1 MSIKAYFLT
10 PEGTL
15 QSDLTLQQIHEAYS
29 SKQGLLWVD
38 VSETTAE
45 DGRFLEHELGL
56 HNLAVEDCVSTQIHS
71 PKIDNFDDYLFVV
84 VHGINHVIEPDTVE
98 TAELALFI
106 GKNYVISN
114 HNFPLY
120 SIGAVQQKVEENDR
134 LMRRGVDFLAHAL
147 IDTLIDNVR
156 PTIDRMNDFAEEI
169 EEEVIH
175 RPQQSVLDAIM
186 KLKRSALKVHRV
198 MAPQRD
204 VLNRLSRGEFPII
217 KKDSQIFFRDIY
229 DHVVRIEDLVQSLL
243 DRADNA
249 LATYLSS
256 VANRQNETMRV
267 LSIVATIFMPLTL
280 LVGIYGMNF
289 EHMPELTWR
298 WGYFMV
304 LGIIGF
310 VILVLIWRFWASGWF
325 AWGRRRITWVKPFM
339 VEGKKI
345 QGYLTSNLK
354 KMSKLNPIF
363 DLEEKEEEED
373 EQEHKG

>member
-1 MSIKAYFLT
+1 MSIQSYYLT
-10 PEGTL
+10 PEGNL
-15 QSDLTLQQIHEAYS
+15 QTDLSRPKIQEAFS
-29 SKQGLLWVD
+29 SQKGLLWVD
-38 VSETTAE
+38 FSEITE
-45 DGRFLEHELGL
+45 DEGQFLEQDLGF
-56 HNLAVEDCVSTQIHS
+56 HHLAVEDCVSTEIHS

-84 VHGINHVIEPDTVE
+84 VHGINHAIESDSVE

-106 GKNYVISN
+106 GKNYLISN
-114 HNFPLY
+114 HNYPLY
-120 SIGAVQQKVEENDR
+120 SISAVQQKINENDR
-134 LMRRGVDFLAHAL
+134 LMRRSVDFLAHAL
-147 IDTLIDNVR
+147 VDTLIDNVI
-156 PTIDRMNDFAEEI
+156 PTVDRMTDFAEEI

-186 KLKRSALKVHRV
+186 KLKRAGLKVHRV

-204 VLNRLSRGEFPII
+204 VLNRLSRGEFAII

-243 DRADNA
+243 DRSDNA

-289 EHMPELTWR
+289 HYMPELTWH

-310 VILVLIWRFWASGWF
+310 VILILVWRFWASGWF
-325 AWGRRRITWVKPFM
+325 TRGKRRMTWVKPFM

-345 QGYLTSNLK
+345 QGYLVANFK
-354 KMSKLNPIF
+354 RMSLRM
-363 DLEEKEEEED
+363 LESDSENHIED
-373 EQEHKG
+373 KSQH

>member
-10 PEGTL
+10 PEGNL
-15 QSDLTLQQIHEAYS
+15 QTDLTRQQIQEAYS
-29 SKQGLLWVD
+29 SRQGLLWVD
-38 VSETTAE
+38 ISETTE
-45 DGRFLEHELGL
+45 EEGQFLEHNLGL
-56 HNLAVEDCVSTQIHS
+56 HHLAVEDCVSTQIHS
-71 PKIDNFDDYLFVV
+71 PKIDNFDDHLFVV
-84 VHGINHVIEPDTVE
+84 VHGINHVIEADTVE

-106 GKNYVISN
+106 GTNFLVSN

-120 SIGAVQQKVEENDR
+120 SVNAVQQKVEENDR

-156 PTIDRMNDFAEEI
+156 PTIERMSDFAEEI

-186 KLKRSALKVHRV
+186 KLKRSSLKVHRV

-217 KKDSQIFFRDIY
+217 DKESQIFFRDIY

-256 VANRQNETMRV
+256 IANKQNETMRV

-280 LVGIYGMNF
+280 LAGIYGMNF
-289 EHMPELTWR
+289 DYMPELTWR
-298 WGYFMV
+298 WGYFAV
-304 LGIIGF
+304 LGIIGL
-310 VILVLIWRFWASGWF
+310 VILVLVWRFWANGWF
-325 AWGRRRITWVKPFM
+325 AWGRRKITWAKPFM
-339 VEGKKI
+339 IEGKKI
-345 QGYLTSNLK
+345 QGYLTSNLGFK
-354 KMSKLNPIF
+354 TKHEDESNH
-363 DLEEKEEEED
+363 EEKGSD
-373 EQEHKG
+373 ENG